1 MAVIKKIRDQAGLEG
16 TWEEPKFIQPD
27 SHAPLI
33 IENQDALLPPAGDKW
48 HNGAFHMAKQVVTE
62 RGTQKEVRGCSIH
75 TFKTTLS

>member
-27 SHAPLI
+27 SQAPLI

-48 HNGAFHMAKQVVTE
+48 HNRAFHMAKQVVTE